1 MPFFRNGAADEHL
14 RERRAHGYETS
25 RPDVQA
31 LVPATAKR
39 ILELGCST
47 GALGAALKARNGAFV
62 FGVEIDPEYARLA
75 ERRLDR
81 VAVRDAELFLRE
93 GPTDEA
99 PFDCLIGADVF
110 EHLVDP
116 WTALERATDL
126 LVPGATVVISL
137 PNVLYWPGLWRIIRD
152 GRWPRDDEGVF
163 DRTHLRWFTRQDA
176 VDFLEGAGFRLK
188 SASPKYYTSGLRLAL
203 TKAVQRTPFR
213 RFLPPQWLLVAVK
226 P

>member
-1 MPFFRNGAADEHL
+1 MTSLQNSAADEHL
-14 RERRAHGYETS
+14 RERRAKGYETS

-31 LVPATAKR
+31 LVPATAQR

-81 VAVRDAELFLRE
+81 VAIGDAELFLRKGQPE
-93 GPTDEA
+93 EA

-126 LVPGATVVISL
+126 LVSGATVVISL

-152 GRWPRDDEGVF
+152 GHWPRDDEGIF
-163 DRTHLRWFTRQDA
+163 DRTHLRWFTTQDA
-176 VDFLEGAGFRLK
+176 VDFLEGAGLRLK
-188 SASPKYYTSGLRLAL
+188 SASPRYGTRGLRLAL
-203 TKAVQRTPFR
+203 TKAWQRTPVR
-213 RFLPPQWLLVAVK
+213 RFLATQWLFVAVK